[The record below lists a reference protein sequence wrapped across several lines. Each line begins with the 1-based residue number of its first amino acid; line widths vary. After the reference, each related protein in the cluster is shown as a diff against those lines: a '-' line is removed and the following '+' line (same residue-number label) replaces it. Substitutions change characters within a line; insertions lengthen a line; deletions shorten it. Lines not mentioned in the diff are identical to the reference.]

1 MKATKIVQLL
11 VIALAITMVTA
22 GCRKKPG
29 AITPLKDRTTMLR
42 DGDPGDGGM
51 IDLGNGGLTTGDT
64 GFGTEQNPLPD
75 IASGNYNTDESALA
89 AYKVHFDFDSSVV
102 RASEQGNVEAV
113 ASYLKANPNVLGL
126 RVDGHCDERGTEDYN
141 NALGE
146 RRALALRDA
155 VIALGVE
162 ADRVITQTFGEN
174 KPIAVGQDESAY
186 SQNRRGEFIV
196 LLPK

>member
-42 DGDPGDGGM
+42 DGDPGPGG
-51 IDLGNGGLTTGDT
+51 IVDLGNGGLTTGDT
-64 GFGTEQNPLPD
+64 GLGTEQSLRPD
-75 IASGNYNTDESALA
+75 LANADADPSILA
-89 AYKVHFDFDSSVV
+89 AYKVLFDFDSSVI
-102 RASEQGNVEAV
+102 RASEQGNVDAV
-113 ASYLKANPNVLGL
+113 ASYLKSNPNVGL

>member
-29 AITPLKDRTTMLR
+29 TITPLKDRTTMLR
-42 DGDPGDGGM
+42 DGDPGMGETINIGE
-51 IDLGNGGLTTGDT
+51 NTTGT
-64 GFGTEQNPLPD
+64 GLDSDGIAQNPRD
-75 IASGNYNTDESALA
+75 FIASGNYDTDAGALA
-89 AYKVHFDFDSSVV
+89 AYKVLFDFDSSVV
-102 RASEQGNVEAV
+102 RASEQGNVDAV
-113 ASYLKANPNVLGL
+113 ASYLKSNPNVGL

-174 KPIAVGQDESAY
+174 KPVAIGQDESAY

>member
-29 AITPLKDRTTMLR
+29 TITPLKDRTTMLR
-42 DGDPGDGGM
+42 DGDPGDGGV
-51 IDLGNGGLTTGDT
+51 IDLGSGGLTAGDT
-64 GFGTEQNPLPD
+64 GFGTEQNPRD
-75 IASGNYNTDESALA
+75 FIASGNYNTDETALA
-89 AYKVHFDFDSSVV
+89 AYKVLFDFDSSVV
-102 RASEQGNVEAV
+102 RASEQGNVDAV
-113 ASYLKANPNVLGL
+113 ASYLKGNPGVGL

-174 KPIAVGQDESAY
+174 KPVAIGQDESAY
-186 SQNRRGEFIV
+186 RQNRRGEFIV

>member
-29 AITPLKDRTTMLR
+29 TITPLKDRTTMLR
-42 DGDPGDGGM
+42 DGDPGMGETINIGE
-51 IDLGNGGLTTGDT
+51 NTTGT
-64 GFGTEQNPLPD
+64 GLDSDGIAQNPRD
-75 IASGNYNTDESALA
+75 FIASGNYDTDAGALA
-89 AYKVHFDFDSSVV
+89 AYKVLFDFDSSVV
-102 RASEQGNVEAV
+102 RASEQGNVDAV
-113 ASYLKANPNVLGL
+113 ASYLKSNPNVGL

-174 KPIAVGQDESAY
+174 KPVAIGQDESAY
-186 SQNRRGEFIV
+186 RQNRRGEFIV